1 MVSALGSYEHQ
12 RSTWDLLH
20 VHVWLYTCTSH
31 PKVAAIM
38 IKDYSV
44 MTRPQT
50 YTDTPELEFGAL
62 ICSATTLDERY
73 MYMYIDKR

>member
-1 MVSALGSYEHQ
+1 
-12 RSTWDLLH
+12 
-20 VHVWLYTCTSH
+20 
-31 PKVAAIM
+31 M